1 MDRKDS
7 GLFQSGLSPKQEI
20 KSAPPVKPLA
30 RRRRKGSRIA
40 APIGLTVII
49 LCVIGVITLVVS
61 AINLT
66 QSLINNDKEKARFE
80 RILIPV
86 VMYDPPP
93 FESVAT
99 LDQPML
105 LQTAMWSAILNNDD
119 EKWAKDEFN
128 FSLIPA
134 SELDVRAANLYGTDV
149 KLQHQTFGD
158 YETTYLYDEQNKVYS
173 VPTTAEVAL
182 YTPKVDKITKNGDE
196 VVLRVGYVPPGSV
209 WEIDEKGNRYEPDPD
224 KYMNYHL
231 KKTESGYII
240 TALRDVE
247 KIDSSSGTG
256 SEYEYVE
263 EELINSGTSSLSEE
277 TFGDESEPEGETSSV
292 SDEDAAVSGEEEDE
306 QDETS
311 SSESSSGSSSSRSS
325 SSSSSSKSSSSA
337 SSSGSSSASSSSRAS
352 SSSSRSSSS

>member
-1 MDRKDS
+1 MDTKDS
-7 GLFQSGLSPKQEI
+7 GLFQSGLAPEQEI
-20 KSAPPVKPLA
+20 KTQPPIRPA
-30 RRRRKGSRIA
+30 SRRRRKGSRIA

-49 LCVIGVITLVVS
+49 LCAIGVVTLVVS

-66 QSLINNDKEKARFE
+66 QSFINNDKEKARFE

-93 FESVAT
+93 FESVTT

-134 SELDVRAANLYGTDV
+134 SELDVRAANLFGPDV
-149 KLQHQTFGD
+149 KLVHQTFGD

-173 VPTTAEVAL
+173 VPTSAEVAL
-182 YTPKVDKITKNGDE
+182 YTPKVEKITKNGDE
-196 VVLRVGYVPPGSV
+196 VILRVGYVPPGSV
-209 WEIDEKGNRYEPDPD
+209 WEIDDKGNRFEPDPD

-247 KIDSSSGTG
+247 KNESSSGTG

-263 EELINSGTSSLSEE
+263 EELINSGTSSLAEE
-277 TFGDESEPEGETSSV
+277 TFGDESEPEEETSSV
-292 SDEDAAVSGEEEDE
+292 NDEDAAVSGEEEDE
-306 QDETS
+306 TEDTS
-311 SSESSSGSSSSRSS
+311 SAESSSG
-325 SSSSSSKSSSSA
+325 SSSSKSSSSA
-337 SSSGSSSASSSSRAS
+337 SSSSSSSASSGASSGAS
-352 SSSSRSSSS
+352 SSKSSSS